1 MCALRSV
8 DLAFPGKRPI
18 PAPKSEGAVRAK
30 DVLLLVRMTKQQA
43 FTVVFFAFLL
53 FLLYQLALV
62 FQPFLFPML
71 WAALLVH
78 ATYPLHDRLTQW
90 FGGRDTLSAA
100 VLTIGTLSIVVAPL
114 VVTGVLLV
122 RETRAAEQAVRA
134 WIASGGLER
143 LPEQVAAVPVIGEW
157 LRTLLSVDGL
167 REISMEQ
174 TLMAGAAFLSQF
186 FVDQMGGLLKNTL
199 LLVTDFFIMLLVLF
213 FLYKEGRDWIGT
225 LYELVPLDES
235 HKQKIVER
243 LDQTVRAVIKGML
256 VTALVQGL
264 LAGAAYAVLGVPFP
278 IVLTALTI
286 ILAPIPFGG
295 TALVWGPVV
304 IYLFWAGL
312 SAKALVMLAW
322 GVGVVSTV
330 DQVLRPWLI
339 GKDVPIP
346 VLFLVFSV
354 LGGLALY
361 GPIGLFV
368 GPVLVSVF
376 MTALQIYR
384 EEYHADELPPSGSP
398 AKSTSLAG
406 E

>member
-1 MCALRSV
+1 MNR
-8 DLAFPGKRPI
+8 R
-18 PAPKSEGAVRAK
+18 
-30 DVLLLVRMTKQQA
+30 QA
-43 FTVVFFAFLL
+43 FTVVFFSLLL

-62 FQPFLFPML
+62 FQPFLFPLL

-78 ATYPLHDRLTQW
+78 ATYPLHGRLTRLV
-90 FGGRDTLSAA
+90 GGRDTLSAA
-100 VLTIGTLSIVVAPL
+100 ILTIGTLAIVVAPL
-114 VVTGVLLV
+114 IVTGVLLV
-122 RETRAAEQAVRA
+122 RETRAAEQEIRA
-134 WIASGGLER
+134 WIVSGGLER
-143 LPEQVAAVPVIGEW
+143 LPQQVSAIPVVGEW
-157 LRTLLSVDGL
+157 LRTLLSIEGL

-213 FLYKEGRDWIGT
+213 FLYKEGRDWIAT

-235 HKQKIVER
+235 HKQKIAKR

-264 LAGAAYAVLGVPFP
+264 LAGAAYGALGVPFP
-278 IVLTALTI
+278 IVLTALTV
-286 ILAPIPFGG
+286 ILAPIPVGG

-304 IYLFWAGL
+304 VYLFWNGL
-312 SAKALVMLAW
+312 SVKALIMLGW
-322 GVGVVSTV
+322 GLGVVSTV

-339 GKDVPIP
+339 GREVPIP

-354 LGGLALY
+354 LGGLVLY

-368 GPVLVSVF
+368 GPVLVSLF

-384 EEYHADELPPSGSP
+384 EEYHAVVLPAGAPP
-398 AKSTSLAG
+398 AQPPRP
-406 E
+406 

>member
-1 MCALRSV
+1 
-8 DLAFPGKRPI
+8 
-18 PAPKSEGAVRAK
+18 
-30 DVLLLVRMTKQQA
+30 
-43 FTVVFFAFLL
+43 
-53 FLLYQLALV
+53 
-62 FQPFLFPML
+62 
-71 WAALLVH
+71 
-78 ATYPLHDRLTQW
+78 
-90 FGGRDTLSAA
+90 
-100 VLTIGTLSIVVAPL
+100 
-114 VVTGVLLV
+114 
-122 RETRAAEQAVRA
+122 
-134 WIASGGLER
+134 
-143 LPEQVAAVPVIGEW
+143 
-157 LRTLLSVDGL
+157 
-167 REISMEQ
+167 MEQ
-174 TLMAGAAFLSQF
+174 TLMAGATFLSQF

-199 LLVTDFFIMLLVLF
+199 LLVTDFLIMLLVLF
-213 FLYKEGRDWIGT
+213 FLYKEGRDWIAT

-235 HKQKIVER
+235 HKQKIAER

-304 IYLFWAGL
+304 VYLFWIGL
-312 SAKALVMLAW
+312 KVKALIMLAW

-339 GKDVPIP
+339 GREVPIP

-354 LGGLALY
+354 LGGLVLY

-368 GPVLVSVF
+368 GPVLVSLF

-384 EEYHADELPPSGSP
+384 EEYHAAELPPASP
-398 AKSTSLAG
+398 PPPSAVP
-406 E
+406 

>member
-1 MCALRSV
+1 MI
-8 DLAFPGKRPI
+8 RP
-18 PAPKSEGAVRAK
+18 
-30 DVLLLVRMTKQQA
+30 QA
-43 FTVVFFAFLL
+43 FTAVFFALLL

-78 ATYPLHDRLTQW
+78 ATYPFHGRLTRLL
-90 FGGRDTLSAA
+90 GGRDTLSAA
-100 VLTIGTLSIVVAPL
+100 ILTIGTLAVVVAPL

-122 RETRAAEQAVRA
+122 RETRAAEHEVRA
-134 WIASGGLER
+134 WIVSGGLER
-143 LPEQVAAVPVIGEW
+143 LPNQLATVPVVGEW
-157 LRTLLSVDGL
+157 LRTLLSIEGL

-174 TLMAGAAFLSQF
+174 TLMAGATFLSQF

-199 LLVTDFFIMLLVLF
+199 LLVTDFLIMLLVLF
-213 FLYKEGRDWIGT
+213 FLYKEGKDWIAT
-225 LYELVPLDES
+225 LHELVPLDKS
-235 HKQKIVER
+235 HKQKIAER

-304 IYLFWAGL
+304 VYLFWNGL
-312 SAKALVMLAW
+312 KVKALIMLAW

-339 GKDVPIP
+339 GREVPIP

-354 LGGLALY
+354 LGGLVLY

-368 GPVLVSVF
+368 GPVLVSLF

-384 EEYHADELPPSGSP
+384 EEYHAVELPSASPPPPSAAP
-398 AKSTSLAG
+398 
-406 E
+406 

>member
-1 MCALRSV
+1 MT
-8 DLAFPGKRPI
+8 RP
-18 PAPKSEGAVRAK
+18 
-30 DVLLLVRMTKQQA
+30 QA
-43 FTVVFFAFLL
+43 FTAVFFSLLL

-78 ATYPLHDRLTQW
+78 ATYPLHGRLTRF

-100 VLTIGTLSIVVAPL
+100 VLTIGTLTIVVAPL

-122 RETRAAEQAVRA
+122 REMRTAEEEIRA
-134 WIASGGLER
+134 WVLSGGLQR
-143 LPEQVAAVPVIGEW
+143 LPQQVAAIPVVGEW
-157 LRTLLSVDGL
+157 LRTLLSIDGL

-174 TLMAGAAFLSQF
+174 TLMAGATFLSQF

-199 LLVTDFFIMLLVLF
+199 VLVTDFFIMLLVLF

-235 HKQKIVER
+235 HKQRIVER
-243 LDQTVRAVIKGML
+243 LDQTVRAVVKGML
-256 VTALVQGL
+256 VTAMVQGL

-295 TALVWGPVV
+295 TALVWAPVAV
-304 IYLFWAGL
+304 YLFWTGL
-312 SAKALVMLAW
+312 SVKAVIMLGW
-322 GVGVVSTV
+322 GMGVVSTV

-339 GKDVPIP
+339 GREVPIP

-354 LGGLALY
+354 LGGLVLY

-368 GPVLVSVF
+368 GPVLVSLF

-384 EEYHADELPPSGSP
+384 EEYHAELPSAPPPAPPS
-398 AKSTSLAG
+398 AV
-406 E
+406 

>member
-1 MCALRSV
+1 MT
-8 DLAFPGKRPI
+8 RP
-18 PAPKSEGAVRAK
+18 
-30 DVLLLVRMTKQQA
+30 QA
-43 FTVVFFAFLL
+43 FTAVFFALLL

-78 ATYPLHDRLTQW
+78 ATYPLHGRLTQ
-90 FGGRDTLSAA
+90 FLGGRDTLSAA
-100 VLTIGTLSIVVAPL
+100 VLTIGALTIVVAPL

-122 RETRAAEQAVRA
+122 RETRVAEEEIRA
-134 WIASGGLER
+134 WIVSGGLER
-143 LPEQVAAVPVIGEW
+143 LPQQVAAVPVVGAW
-157 LRTLLSVDGL
+157 LQTLLSIDGL

-174 TLMAGAAFLSQF
+174 TLMAGATFLSQF
-186 FVDQMGGLLKNTL
+186 FMDQMGGLLKNTL
-199 LLVTDFFIMLLVLF
+199 VLVMDFFIMLLVLF

-235 HKQKIVER
+235 HKQKISAR

-256 VTALVQGL
+256 VTAMVQGL

-286 ILAPIPFGG
+286 IFAPIPFGG
-295 TALVWGPVV
+295 TALIWGPVV
-304 IYLFWAGL
+304 LYLFWNGL
-312 SAKALVMLAW
+312 TAKGIVMLAW

-339 GKDVPIP
+339 GRDVPIP

-354 LGGLALY
+354 LGGLVLY

-368 GPVLVSVF
+368 GPVLVSLF
-376 MTALQIYR
+376 MTAVQIYR
-384 EEYHADELPPSGSP
+384 EEYHAADVPSGPP
-398 AKSTSLAG
+398 ATVPPPVAP
-406 E
+406 

>member
-1 MCALRSV
+1 MT
-8 DLAFPGKRPI
+8 RP
-18 PAPKSEGAVRAK
+18 
-30 DVLLLVRMTKQQA
+30 QA
-43 FTVVFFAFLL
+43 FTAVFFSLLL

-78 ATYPLHDRLTQW
+78 ATYPLHGRLTRF

-100 VLTIGTLSIVVAPL
+100 ILTIGTLTIVVAPL

-122 RETRAAEQAVRA
+122 RETRVAEHEIRT

-143 LPEQVAAVPVIGEW
+143 LPQQMATIPVVGEW
-157 LRTLLSVDGL
+157 LRTLLSIEGL

-174 TLMAGAAFLSQF
+174 TLMAGAGFLSQF

-213 FLYKEGRDWIGT
+213 FLYKEGRDWIAT
-225 LYELVPLDES
+225 LYELIPLDDS
-235 HKQKIVER
+235 HKQKITER

-256 VTALVQGL
+256 VTAMVQGL

-295 TALVWGPVV
+295 TALVWGPVAV
-304 IYLFWAGL
+304 YLFWNGL
-312 SAKALVMLAW
+312 SVKALIMLAW

-339 GKDVPIP
+339 GREVPIP

-354 LGGLALY
+354 LGGLVLY

-368 GPVLVSVF
+368 GPVLVSLF

-384 EEYHADELPPSGSP
+384 EEYHAEQGPTAAPPALPP
-398 AKSTSLAG
+398 AL
-406 E
+406 

>member
-1 MCALRSV
+1 MT
-8 DLAFPGKRPI
+8 RPQ
-18 PAPKSEGAVRAK
+18 P
-30 DVLLLVRMTKQQA
+30 
-43 FTVVFFAFLL
+43 FTVVFFALLL
-53 FLLYQLALV
+53 FLLYQIALV
-62 FQPFLFPML
+62 FQPFLFPVL

-78 ATYPLHDRLTQW
+78 ATFPLHDRLTQLC
-90 FGGRDTLSAA
+90 GGRDTLSAA
-100 VLTIGTLSIVVAPL
+100 ALTIGILALVVVPL

-122 RETRAAEQAVRA
+122 RETKDAEQAIRG
-134 WIASGGLER
+134 WIAAGGLEQ
-143 LPEQVAAVPVIGEW
+143 LPAQAAAIPVIGEW
-157 LRTLLSVDGL
+157 MRMLLSGDGL

-174 TLMAGAAFLSQF
+174 TVVAGAGFLSQF

-199 LLVTDFFIMLLVLF
+199 LLVADFFIMLLVLF
-213 FLYKEGRDWIGT
+213 FLYKEGKDWIGI
-225 LYELVPLDES
+225 LYELIPLDES
-235 HKQKIVER
+235 HKQKIVTR

-256 VTALVQGL
+256 VTAMVQGL
-264 LAGAAYAVLGVPFP
+264 LAGAAYAMLRVPFP

-304 IYLFWAGL
+304 LYLFWAGF
-312 SAKALVMLAW
+312 SGKALVMLAW

-339 GKDVPIP
+339 GKDVQIP

-361 GPIGLFV
+361 GPIGLFI
-368 GPVLVSVF
+368 GPVLVSLF

-384 EEYHADELPPSGSP
+384 EEYHAPGMPPPSTP
-398 AKSTSLAG
+398 
-406 E
+406 

>member
-1 MCALRSV
+1 MNR
-8 DLAFPGKRPI
+8 R
-18 PAPKSEGAVRAK
+18 
-30 DVLLLVRMTKQQA
+30 QA
-43 FTVVFFAFLL
+43 FTVVFFSLLL

-78 ATYPLHDRLTQW
+78 ATYPLHDRLTRLV
-90 FGGRDTLSAA
+90 GGRDTLSAA
-100 VLTIGTLSIVVAPL
+100 ILTIGTLAIVVAPL
-114 VVTGVLLV
+114 IVTGVLLV
-122 RETRAAEQAVRA
+122 RETRAAEQEIRA
-134 WIASGGLER
+134 WIVSGGLER
-143 LPEQVAAVPVIGEW
+143 LPQQVSAIPVVGEW
-157 LRTLLSVDGL
+157 LRTLLSIEGL

-213 FLYKEGRDWIGT
+213 FLYKEGRDWIAT

-235 HKQKIVER
+235 HKQKIAER

-264 LAGAAYAVLGVPFP
+264 LAGAAYGALGVPFP
-278 IVLTALTI
+278 IVLTALTV
-286 ILAPIPFGG
+286 ILAPIPVGG

-304 IYLFWAGL
+304 VYLFWNGF
-312 SAKALVMLAW
+312 SVKALIMLGW
-322 GVGVVSTV
+322 GLGVVSTV

-339 GKDVPIP
+339 GREVPIP

-354 LGGLALY
+354 LGGLVLY

-368 GPVLVSVF
+368 GPVLVSLF

-384 EEYHADELPPSGSP
+384 EEYHAVVLPAGAPP
-398 AKSTSLAG
+398 AQPPRP
-406 E
+406 

>member
-1 MCALRSV
+1 MT
-8 DLAFPGKRPI
+8 RP
-18 PAPKSEGAVRAK
+18 
-30 DVLLLVRMTKQQA
+30 QA
-43 FTVVFFAFLL
+43 FTAVFFALL
-53 FLLYQLALV
+53 LYLLYQLALV
-62 FQPFLFPML
+62 FQPFLLPML

-78 ATYPLHDRLTQW
+78 ATYPFHGRLTRC

-100 VLTIGTLSIVVAPL
+100 VLTIGALTVVVAPL

-122 RETRAAEQAVRA
+122 RETRAAEEEIRA
-134 WIASGGLER
+134 WILAGGLQR
-143 LPEQVAAVPVIGEW
+143 LPHQVASIPVVGEW
-157 LRTLLSVDGL
+157 LRTLLSIDGL

-174 TLMAGAAFLSQF
+174 TLMAGATFLSQF

-213 FLYKEGRDWIGT
+213 FLYKEGKDWIAT
-225 LYELVPLDES
+225 LYELVPLDAS
-235 HKQKIVER
+235 HKQKIAER

-264 LAGAAYAVLGVPFP
+264 LAGVAYAVLGVPFP

-304 IYLFWAGL
+304 VYLFWIGL
-312 SAKALVMLAW
+312 SVKAVILLAW
-322 GVGVVSTV
+322 GIGVVSTV

-339 GKDVPIP
+339 GREVPIP

-354 LGGLALY
+354 LGGLVLY

-384 EEYHADELPPSGSP
+384 EEYHASELPSVMPPASPPS
-398 AKSTSLAG
+398 ATA
-406 E
+406 

>member
-1 MCALRSV
+1 MT
-8 DLAFPGKRPI
+8 RP
-18 PAPKSEGAVRAK
+18 
-30 DVLLLVRMTKQQA
+30 QA
-43 FTVVFFAFLL
+43 FTAVFFALLL

-78 ATYPLHDRLTQW
+78 ATYPLHIRLTRYV
-90 FGGRDTLSAA
+90 GGRDTLSAA
-100 VLTIGTLSIVVAPL
+100 VLTTGTLTIVVAPL
-114 VVTGVLLV
+114 IVTGVLLV
-122 RETRAAEQAVRA
+122 RETRAAEQAIRA
-134 WIASGGLER
+134 WIVSGGLER
-143 LPEQVAAVPVIGEW
+143 LPQQVAAVPVIGEW
-157 LRTLLSVDGL
+157 LRTLVSIDGL

-225 LYELVPLDES
+225 LYELIPLDQA
-235 HKQKIVER
+235 HKHKIVER

-256 VTALVQGL
+256 VTAMVQGL
-264 LAGAAYAVLGVPFP
+264 LAGVAYVVLGVPFP

-295 TALVWGPVV
+295 TALVWGPVIV
-304 IYLFWAGL
+304 YLFWNGL
-312 SAKALVMLAW
+312 SVKALIMLAW
-322 GVGVVSTV
+322 GGGIVSTV

-339 GKDVPIP
+339 GRDVPIP

-354 LGGLALY
+354 LGGLVLY

-368 GPVLVSVF
+368 GPVLVSLF
-376 MTALQIYR
+376 LTALQIYR
-384 EEYHADELPPSGSP
+384 EEYHGVDLPPPSTSP
-398 AKSTSLAG
+398 AAPAG
-406 E
+406 ASARVAMPPQ

>member
-1 MCALRSV
+1 MT
-8 DLAFPGKRPI
+8 RPQ
-18 PAPKSEGAVRAK
+18 P
-30 DVLLLVRMTKQQA
+30 
-43 FTVVFFAFLL
+43 FTVVFFALLL
-53 FLLYQLALV
+53 FLLYQIALV

-78 ATYPLHDRLTQW
+78 ATFPLHGRLTQL

-100 VLTIGTLSIVVAPL
+100 ALTIGALAVVVVPL

-122 RETRAAEQAVRA
+122 RETRDAEQAIRA
-134 WIASGGLER
+134 WIAAGGLER
-143 LPEQVAAVPVIGEW
+143 LPDQAGAVPFIGDW
-157 LRTLLSVDGL
+157 LRRGLSGDGL

-174 TLMAGAAFLSQF
+174 SVIAGAGLLSQF

-199 LLVTDFFIMLLVLF
+199 LLVADFFIMLLVLF
-213 FLYKEGRDWIGT
+213 FLYKEGKDWVGT
-225 LYELVPLDES
+225 LYELIPLDES
-235 HKQKIVER
+235 HKQKIVTR

-256 VTALVQGL
+256 VTAMVQGL
-264 LAGAAYAVLGVPFP
+264 LAGAAYAMLGVPFP

-286 ILAPIPFGG
+286 LLAPIPFGG

-304 IYLFWAGL
+304 LYLLWAGL
-312 SAKALVMLAW
+312 SGKALVMLAW
-322 GVGVVSTV
+322 GIGVVSTI

-339 GKDVPIP
+339 GKDVQIP

-361 GPIGLFV
+361 GLIGLFI
-368 GPVLVSVF
+368 GPVLVSLF

-384 EEYHADELPPSGSP
+384 EEYYKPGSP
-398 AKSTSLAG
+398 NTAATS
-406 E
+406 